1 MKKKFMLLGAL
12 ILAFSLVS
20 CGGKKEEAKKEE
32 PKKEEVKK
40 EEVKV
45 DEPKEEE
52 KTATETVKEEVEE
65 AKETATEAVKEEVEE
80 AKEAATEAKES
91 LTEEVKE
98 AVEEAKETAE
108 EVKEAVTEEVKE
120 AVEEAKETAEEVKET
135 VSEEA
140 KEAVEAVK
148 EEATSGKTV
157 AEYKEEI
164 QKITSQFTD
173 ITNAASTINPTN
185 AAAAVT
191 TYTEMSG
198 KIKPLLTQLA
208 AVEAPES
215 LKDSQAKLA
224 AGAQA
229 YADFFDLQSKVMSNP
244 ASALESAS
252 KITELQ
258 SKLNLFTE
266 GLAEIN
272 AAK

>member
-1 MKKKFMLLGAL
+1 MKKKIMLLGAL
-12 ILAFSLVS
+12 VLAFSLVS
-20 CGGKKEEAKKEE
+20 CGGKKEEPKKEE
-32 PKKEEVKK
+32 PKKEEVRTEEVKK

-45 DEPKEEE
+45 EESKAEE
-52 KTATETVKEEVEE
+52 KTEETTETIKD
-65 AKETATEAVKEEVEE
+65 
-80 AKEAATEAKES
+80 
-91 LTEEVKE
+91 EVKE

-108 EVKEAVTEEVKE
+108 DVKETVTEEVKE
-120 AVEEAKETAEEVKET
+120 AVEEAKETAEEVKESVT
-135 VSEEA
+135 EEV
-140 KEAVEAVK
+140 KEAVEETKKAAEEVKEAVTEEVKETVEAVK
-148 EEATSGKTV
+148 GEATTGKTV

-208 AVEAPES
+208 GVEAPES

-224 AGAQA
+224 SGAQA

-252 KITELQ
+252 KIAELQ